1 MKRHILAALAQ
12 WKSKANRKPLVMQG
26 ARQVGKTW
34 AMKAFGASD
43 FAQTAYVNFDNNPR
57 MRALFS
63 GDFDIQRLLLG
74 LRIET
79 GVDIQAGNT
88 LLIFD
93 EVQEVPQALSSL
105 KYFYENAPEY
115 FIVAAGSLLGVAPH
129 HGSSFPVGKV
139 DFLPI
144 FPMDFREF
152 LWAMGQQSLLD
163 LLEMRDWPLIAA
175 MRSKYVDLLRQYYFT
190 GGMPEAVQTFIDTQ
204 DFQAVREVQNH
215 LLRAYEQDFSKHIE
229 DPRLVMRVRALW
241 NAIPQ
246 QLARENKKFMIG
258 QVQQGG
264 RLKDYALALQWLR
277 DSGLIY
283 PVFRIKK
290 PHLPLTGYQD
300 NIFKLFCLDVGLLA
314 AKSFLDPVVLLEGN
328 RLFTEFKGAL
338 TEQYVLQQLQVCQ
351 DNPVFYWTT
360 EKGTAEVDFIV
371 QRQQHIIPLEVK
383 AEENLRAKSLKS
395 YCDQFQ
401 PELALRVS
409 MSDFRQEA
417 WLTNVPLYAI
427 SAFAQL

>member
-12 WKSKANRKPLVMQG
+12 WKIKANRKPLVMQG

-74 LRIET
+74 LHIET

-115 FIVAAGSLLGVAPH
+115 FIVAAGSLLGVALH

-152 LWAMGQQSLLD
+152 LLAMGQQSLLD

-215 LLRAYEQDFSKHIE
+215 LLLAYEQDFSKHIE

-264 RLKDYALALQWLR
+264 RLKDYELALQWLR

-314 AKSFLDPVVLLEGN
+314 AKSFLDPVILLEGN

-351 DNPVFYWTT
+351 DNPVFYWAT